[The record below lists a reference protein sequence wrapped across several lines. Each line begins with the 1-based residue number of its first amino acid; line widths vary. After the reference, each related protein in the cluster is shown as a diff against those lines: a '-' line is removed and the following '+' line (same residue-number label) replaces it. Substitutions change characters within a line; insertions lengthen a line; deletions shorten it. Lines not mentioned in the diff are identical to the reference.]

1 MQWGIIDGWG
11 IISKVGKSPADCNKN
26 EGICYKA
33 VLDEMHEDFSLS
45 TKVKE
50 VINPRKTIQV
60 LESDFVESSSN
71 KKPYSVEDRRF
82 LTILENGI
90 KKRTDSHYEI
100 PQLTLTL
107 TSRSDCLSLPDNCQ
121 LAFKR
126 WNQLEDYQGSFQP
139 FLSNFPL
146 LRGTALSA
154 GCEQSQG
161 WLTTLHFQKSQ
172 SKVT

>member
-1 MQWGIIDGWG
+1 MDG
-11 IISKVGKSPADCNKN
+11 VLLTKSASPRLT
-26 EGICYKA
+26 
-33 VLDEMHEDFSLS
+33 V
-45 TKVKE
+45 TRTRE
-50 VINPRKTIQV
+50 VINPQKTLQV
-60 LESDFVESSSN
+60 LESDFVQSSSN
-71 KKPYSVEDRRF
+71 NKPYSVEDRRF
-82 LTILENGI
+82 LTILEIGI

-107 TSRSDCLSLPDNCQ
+107 ILTLRSDCLSLPYNRQ

-154 GCEQSQG
+154 GCEQSRSLKDG
-161 WLTTLHFQKSQ
+161 
-172 SKVT
+172 

>member
-11 IISKVGKSPADCNKN
+11 IIGKVGKSPADCNKN

-33 VLDEMHEDFSLS
+33 VVDEMHEDFSLS

-50 VINPRKTIQV
+50 VINPRKTNQV

-71 KKPYSVEDRRF
+71 NKPYSVEDRRF

-100 PQLTLTL
+100 PQL
-107 TSRSDCLSLPDNCQ
+107 
-121 LAFKR
+121 
-126 WNQLEDYQGSFQP
+126 
-139 FLSNFPL
+139 
-146 LRGTALSA
+146 
-154 GCEQSQG
+154 
-161 WLTTLHFQKSQ
+161 
-172 SKVT
+172 

>member
-1 MQWGIIDGWG
+1 MDG
-11 IISKVGKSPADCNKN
+11 VLLAKSASPRPADCNKN
-26 EGICYKA
+26 EGICNKA
-33 VLDEMHEDFSLS
+33 VVDEMHEDFSLS

-71 KKPYSVEDRRF
+71 NKPYSVEDRRF
-82 LTILENGI
+82 LTILEKGI

-107 TSRSDCLSLPDNCQ
+107 TSRSDCLSLPDNRQ

-126 WNQLEDYQGSFQP
+126 WNQLEDYQGSFLP
-139 FLSNFPL
+139 FLSNL
-146 LRGTALSA
+146 EA
-154 GCEQSQG
+154 Q
-161 WLTTLHFQKSQ
+161 HFQQGVSSLKDG
-172 SKVT
+172 